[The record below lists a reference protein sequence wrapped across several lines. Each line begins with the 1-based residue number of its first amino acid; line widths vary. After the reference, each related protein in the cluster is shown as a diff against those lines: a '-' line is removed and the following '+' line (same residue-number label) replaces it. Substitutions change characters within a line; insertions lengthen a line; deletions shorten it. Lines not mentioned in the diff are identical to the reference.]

1 MQIRKLQNCVTLIA
15 MVATGAGAGCGGTG
29 GEGDETVAQSSEAV
43 SVGASLP
50 GLTSAQQTLFANGE
64 AAFVVIEG
72 ISDGLGPLFNEKS
85 CGTCHSIGAIGGSGT
100 QFEVRGGI
108 LTGTS
113 FNDLAN
119 EGGQL
124 FQLHDVTGMVTI
136 NGKTCSLPGKGN
148 GEPVPA
154 NANVSTKRR
163 TTALFGLGLVDAT
176 PDATFVALAA
186 SEPAATRGTVNMVA
200 NLDKGGATT
209 AGKFGWKAQVP
220 TLHQFAGD
228 AYLHEEGITNPQF
241 PTNDPPFG
249 NVALVAPCNGF
260 TGTGLEDEGADI
272 TNFTNFMQLL
282 SPPKPNTPTSQTTA
296 GNAVFTRI
304 GCNNCH
310 TASITSGS
318 NAVAALSNQTYHP
331 YSDFLLHD
339 MGSLGDKI
347 GDNGIATPTQMRTA
361 PLWGLVNSD
370 QANLLHDGRAHSIA
384 NAIQDHAGQGA
395 AAASA
400 FNALSSTDQQNLLAF
415 LNSI

>member
-1 MQIRKLQNCVTLIA
+1 MQVRKLQNCATL
-15 MVATGAGAGCGGTG
+15 VALVVAAAGAACGGTA
-29 GEGDETVAQSSEAV
+29 GEGDETVVQTTEAV
-43 SVGASLP
+43 TVGGFLP
-50 GLTSAQQTLFANGE
+50 GLTSAQQTLFTNGA
-64 AAFVVIEG
+64 AAFEVIEG

-85 CGTCHSIGAIGGSGT
+85 CGTCHAIGAEGGSGV

-108 LTGTS
+108 LSGTS

-136 NGKTCSLPGKGN
+136 NGKTCSLPGMGN

-154 NANVSTKRR
+154 NANVSAKRR

-176 PDATFVALAA
+176 PDSTFVALAA
-186 SEPAATRGTVNMVA
+186 SEPAATRGTVNMIA

-209 AGKFGWKAQVP
+209 MGKFGWKAQVP

-249 NVALVAPCNGF
+249 NTALVAPCNGF
-260 TGTGLEDEGADI
+260 TGTGLEDNGADI

-282 SPPKPNTPTSQTTA
+282 APPKPSTPNAQTTA
-296 GNAVFTRI
+296 GQAVFTRI
-304 GCNNCH
+304 GCGNCH
-310 TASITSGS
+310 TPSITSGS

-331 YSDFLLHD
+331 YSDFLVHD
-339 MGSLGDKI
+339 MGTLGDKI
-347 GDNGIATPTQMRTA
+347 GNNGLTTPTQMRTA
-361 PLWGLVNSD
+361 PLWGLVNSN
-370 QANLLHDGRAHSIA
+370 QSNLLHDGRAHSLA
-384 NAIQDHAGQGA
+384 SAIQQHAGQGA
-395 AAASA
+395 AAAAA
-400 FNALSSTDQQNLLAF
+400 FNALNSTDSNNLLAF